1 MTKTW
6 LIAGCSSGVGHH
18 LARAVAAR
26 GDRLVATA
34 CSPEALQTLGY
45 GIADRKLVAFRE
57 DINAWRQV
65 AIGTDFD

>member
-1 MTKTW
+1 M
-6 LIAGCSSGVGHH
+6 
-18 LARAVAAR
+18 
-26 GDRLVATA
+26 ATA